1 MGRRADVF
9 VVGGGPAGLAAA
21 ISASE
26 KGFQVTV
33 ADGMQPP
40 IDKACGEGLMP
51 DSIAALHRL
60 GVSIRKED
68 GIAFRGIRFVEGSV
82 RAEADF
88 PEGPGLGIRRTALHE
103 KMVTRATQCGVEF
116 LW

>member
-1 MGRRADVF
+1 
-9 VVGGGPAGLAAA
+9 
-21 ISASE
+21 
-26 KGFQVTV
+26 
-33 ADGMQPP
+33 GMQPP

-116 LW
+116 LWNTAVTGLCAEGVVAGGRTIRAKW